1 MPIQKLIRPVGLVVT
16 FFILLGIYTKLVGPI
31 EFRVNQ
37 ISTQKA
43 AFFDVSGEGS
53 ATAIPDQAETSLGI
67 TVSQS
72 TVAAAQ
78 TQAPVTPYPEPPIL
92 YPTKRCDIF
101 HELAYK
107 SHCLFAF

>member
-1 MPIQKLIRPVGLVVT
+1 MPIQKLIRPVGLVIS
-16 FFILLGIYTKLVGPI
+16 FFIFLGLYTKLVGPI

-37 ISTQKA
+37 ISTQKT

-78 TQAPVTPYPEPPIL
+78 TQVNKVINNI
-92 YPTKRCDIF
+92 TKNLKDNGVEDKNITTQN
-101 HELAYK
+101 
-107 SHCLFAF
+107 